1 MSFPRVGTMSTS
13 APDGTLDRLLA
24 WLRPRVLLV
33 DLLWAVLWGGLS
45 FLFQP
50 PFDMAGGGEAWWLA
64 LTAAVTVALVFRRTR
79 PRVVIAVLAVVLVLH
94 VLTLDVFTLTS
105 LVGAGAAAYTAHA
118 QLPATARRVTTIA
131 LALGTL
137 WAALDYS
144 HDVLALAWWQ
154 RWPVVLAHWVI
165 VAFFCLLGALARKR
179 REEVERAVE
188 RAELMAERQ
197 AQEVRLAALGERTHI
212 AREMHDIIAH
222 SLGVI
227 IAQADG
233 GRYAAAQDPDA
244 AARSLQTIAGVG
256 RASLAEMRQLLSVLR
271 SDEARD
277 LLPAPGLDDLD
288 ELAEDYRKAG
298 LRVRLSTTG
307 EPVDLPDTTALTV
320 YRVVQESLANVL
332 QHAGR
337 TSVDAQLA
345 WQSDR
350 LVVTVRHPLPDQ
362 PTPDNPG
369 GHGLVGMRERVA
381 LHDGTLTAGPVDHQ
395 WLVRAEIPV
404 AYA

>member
-1 MSFPRVGTMSTS
+1 MLVPW
-13 APDGTLDRLLA
+13 LL
-24 WLRPRVLLV
+24 
-33 DLLWAVLWGGLS
+33 
-45 FLFQP
+45 
-50 PFDMAGGGEAWWLA
+50 
-64 LTAAVTVALVFRRTR
+64 
-79 PRVVIAVLAVVLVLH
+79 
-94 VLTLDVFTLTS
+94 
-105 LVGAGAAAYTAHA
+105 
-118 QLPATARRVTTIA
+118 
-131 LALGTL
+131 
-137 WAALDYS
+137 
-144 HDVLALAWWQ
+144 
-154 RWPVVLAHWVI
+154 

-212 AREMHDIIAH
+212 AREMHDIVAH

-233 GRYAAAQDPDA
+233 GRYAAASDPDA
-244 AARSLQTIAGVG
+244 AAKSLQTIAGVG

-271 SDEARD
+271 SDDARD

-332 QHAGR
+332 KHAGR
-337 TSVDAQLA
+337 TSVDAALD
-345 WQSDR
+345 WQPDR
-350 LVVTVRHPLPDQ
+350 LIVTVRNPLPSQ
-362 PTPDNPG
+362 PAPDNPG
-369 GHGLVGMRERVA
+369 GHALVGMRERVA
-381 LHDGTLTAGPVDHQ
+381 LHDELDRRPCRSPVAGP
-395 WLVRAEIPV
+395 R
-404 AYA
+404 